1 MKVIF
6 QASVTFDRCKIIS
19 CSCECSGQKKFTNF
33 RWCVHVIALCVFRI
47 KNPEAC
53 EFRAPVAETISR
65 LNREKLQKFAQY
77 LLNELPKSHLSTA
90 QEILDKLLGNDS
102 DDMNIL
108 PGGPDPTA
116 GSTYDDDNEW
126 FLDKEALTDKRFKN
140 FQEK

>member
-1 MKVIF
+1 MP
-6 QASVTFDRCKIIS
+6 
-19 CSCECSGQKKFTNF
+19 
-33 RWCVHVIALCVFRI
+33 
-47 KNPEAC
+47 KNLLQNSE
-53 EFRAPVAETISR
+53 
-65 LNREKLQKFAQY
+65 LREKLQKFAQY

-126 FLDKEALTDKRFKN
+126 FLDKEALTGKSFKH

>member
-1 MKVIF
+1 M
-6 QASVTFDRCKIIS
+6 
-19 CSCECSGQKKFTNF
+19 
-33 RWCVHVIALCVFRI
+33 IALCVFRI

-126 FLDKEALTDKRFKN
+126 FLDKEALTDKRLKN